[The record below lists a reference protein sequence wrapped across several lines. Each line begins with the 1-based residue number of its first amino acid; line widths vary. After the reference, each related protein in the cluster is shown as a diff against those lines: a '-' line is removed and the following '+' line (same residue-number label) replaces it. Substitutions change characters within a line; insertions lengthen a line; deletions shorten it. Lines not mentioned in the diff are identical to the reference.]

1 MRKKEGQISNQLQEL
16 GGRMEGW
23 RNSHTPRRRLP
34 EELWQAAVEVARQEG
49 IYQTARALRLDYANL
64 KRRIEMT
71 GGKEAIAPP
80 TTQQAGP
87 SVKRRRKVPGSVKRV
102 TEPAT
107 FVELV
112 AGAIGSDCLIEVEG
126 RGGRM
131 RIQMKLTA
139 PEVMNLVRDWRERQ
153 V

>member
-1 MRKKEGQISNQLQEL
+1 MQKKEGEISNQLQQL
-16 GGRMEGW
+16 GGRLKEW
-23 RNSHTPRRRLP
+23 RDSQTPRRRLP
-34 EELWQAAVEVARQEG
+34 EELWEAAVVVARQEG

-64 KRRIEMT
+64 KRRIETT

-80 TTQQAGP
+80 TFQQDRR
-87 SVKRRRKVPGSVKRV
+87 SVKRRRKLAASVKRG

-112 AGAIGSDCLIEVEG
+112 AGAIGGDCLIEVEG
-126 RGGRM
+126 GGGRM

-139 PEVMNLVRDWRERQ
+139 PEVMSLVRDWRERQ
-153 V
+153 A